1 MIDSDPSA
9 QRPLSARFMHALRRM
24 FLSGVLITVPII
36 VTYVV
41 LNFLFENVD
50 GILSPLVERAFGYSV
65 PGMGL
70 VATFL
75 IILLIGI
82 LGRNVVGSRFV
93 TAGEAMINRMPVAR
107 TIYGAAKQLV
117 EAVTHPDHD
126 RFKHAVLIEYPRKG
140 LYQIGF
146 ASGKTSLQAGATEE
160 ELVAI
165 FIPSTPTPVT
175 GFVVLVPRG
184 DVIELSM
191 SAEEAIKFLVSGGL
205 VAPST
210 LTSADKNFVEA

>member
-1 MIDSDPSA
+1 METELTS
-9 QRPLSARFMHALRRM
+9 QRPLSTKIMQALRRM

-70 VATFL
+70 VATIL
-75 IILLIGI
+75 LILLIGI

-93 TAGEAMINRMPVAR
+93 KVAEAMINRMPVAR

-117 EAVTHPDHD
+117 EAVTNP
-126 RFKHAVLIEYPRKG
+126 
-140 LYQIGF
+140 
-146 ASGKTSLQAGATEE
+146 AS
-160 ELVAI
+160 
-165 FIPSTPTPVT
+165 
-175 GFVVLVPRG
+175 
-184 DVIELSM
+184 
-191 SAEEAIKFLVSGGL
+191 
-205 VAPST
+205 
-210 LTSADKNFVEA
+210 TSARETMILSHGMSSRTLPASLW